1 MTARRAV
8 RADEQSGRRVEKV
21 GGIWRVGSLEAARQ
35 VLRARHQT
43 TQAGFTAEFIPQ
55 GRMEHRPI
63 LISDG
68 PVHDEQRSQVAR
80 FLAPAVVEERYGEM
94 IAACADRLLD
104 AVGVGGEV
112 ELHDL
117 ALHYTVEVTA
127 EIVGLTHRS
136 AQRGPVARDRAVR
149 AMSRRLVAFFDQP
162 PFDLSRKDLGRS
174 GRQWARAAHKGLWPL
189 LTFYLADVRPAIRE
203 RRRNPSNDVI
213 GHLASQG
220 WSSTNILVE
229 AVTYGTAGMVTT
241 REFIC
246 MAAWHLMTNP
256 ALAQRY
262 VVAGARERLAILAEL
277 IRLEPVVGHLY
288 RRTCAEIVITD
299 GGVSHTIPAGDLVD
313 VSVRDANADPLAMQD
328 PLELCPARELPR
340 GVRAAV
346 LSFGDGAHRCP
357 GETLALLEADVLLTR
372 LLARNPQMLRE
383 PSIGWDD
390 LVSGYELRGMA
401 VVLDQG

>member
-94 IAACADRLLD
+94 IDACADRLLD

-162 PFDLSRKDLGRS
+162 PFDLSRK
-174 GRQWARAAHKGLWPL
+174 
-189 LTFYLADVRPAIRE
+189 
-203 RRRNPSNDVI
+203 
-213 GHLASQG
+213 
-220 WSSTNILVE
+220 
-229 AVTYGTAGMVTT
+229 
-241 REFIC
+241 
-246 MAAWHLMTNP
+246 
-256 ALAQRY
+256 
-262 VVAGARERLAILAEL
+262 EL
-277 IRLEPVVGHLY
+277 DR
-288 RRTCAEIVITD
+288 
-299 GGVSHTIPAGDLVD
+299 
-313 VSVRDANADPLAMQD
+313 
-328 PLELCPARELPR
+328 R
-340 GVRAAV
+340 GVPWALV
-346 LSFGDGAHRCP
+346 G
-357 GETLALLEADVLLTR
+357 GEGSRRFLNALEAIETVGGEIPEIAVQYR
-372 LLARNPQMLRE
+372 
-383 PSIGWDD
+383 IG
-390 LVSGYELRGMA
+390 A
-401 VVLDQG
+401 